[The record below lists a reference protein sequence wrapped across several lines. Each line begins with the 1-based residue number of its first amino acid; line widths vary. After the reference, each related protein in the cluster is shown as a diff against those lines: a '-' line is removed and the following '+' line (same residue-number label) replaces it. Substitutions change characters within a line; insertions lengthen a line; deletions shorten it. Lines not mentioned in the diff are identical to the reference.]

1 MQANVLSKSAQSFAV
16 SQALLALRFFVGVGL
31 GGAHVPIALY
41 MEYVPT
47 KYRGVMLVA
56 LQSFW
61 TLGTM
66 IEVTPW
72 SEHCLLMRCHLS
84 LARPQDSQA

>member
-1 MQANVLSKSAQSFAV
+1 MLTVQFHL
-16 SQALLALRFFVGVGL
+16 QALLVLRFFVGIGL

-41 MEYVPT
+41 MEYVPS
-47 KYRGVMLVA
+47 KHRGVMLVA

-66 IEVTPW
+66 IEVRT
-72 SEHCLLMRCHLS
+72 
-84 LARPQDSQA
+84 

>member
-1 MQANVLSKSAQSFAV
+1 MV
-16 SQALLALRFFVGVGL
+16 QALLALRFFVGIGL

-41 MEYVPT
+41 MEYVPS
-47 KYRGVMLVA
+47 KHRGVMLVA

-66 IEVTPW
+66 IEVCTLPA
-72 SEHCLLMRCHLS
+72 SHSFIAFAQSRS
-84 LARPQDSQA
+84 

>member
-1 MQANVLSKSAQSFAV
+1 MAV
-16 SQALLALRFFVGVGL
+16 ILQALLALRFFVGIGL

-41 MEYVPT
+41 MEYVPN
-47 KYRGVMLVA
+47 KHRGVMLVA

-66 IEVTPW
+66 IEVSSPRK
-72 SEHCLLMRCHLS
+72 LLLYSPHDICKWQM
-84 LARPQDSQA
+84 D